1 MIYTLVLQL
10 CSFANDYSVELE
22 CHSHSFNTDN
32 CATLVAEL
40 KHDFMVKEVTCLNYG
55 KARTT
60 AFKIRAELIQPK

>member
-40 KHDFMVKEVTCLNYG
+40 KHDFMVKEVTCG
-55 KARTT
+55 SKAQTT
-60 AFKIRAELIQPK
+60 VFTIRAELIQPK